1 MERRSVWW
9 AARGPDVRIR
19 RRDVGPGEA
28 PTSTAP
34 TATPRGPD
42 PQALDALRAAAD
54 RMAKGWLEDLVDLCR
69 FRSRREEPEGMFRT
83 ADWIEARLGRLGA
96 TVDRVE
102 LDGAYP
108 YLLGELAADRPD
120 APVLLNFNHYDVE
133 VEPPGPDEAW
143 TTPPFEPTVREGRL
157 YARGV
162 ADDKAALLSR
172 IHAVE
177 LLEAAGLGRPTRVRF
192 LVEGKRTLG
201 RPVLGDLID
210 SRPDWVECDG
220 ALWENSW
227 TDLGGAPVLKFGEK
241 GLILLSLGLR
251 RLERDLSSQNAVLLP
266 QAAAELAAAV
276 AALTGTVDGA
286 HVPGLLDPVRP
297 WSAPEVEGASRL
309 TYDTDYL
316 VARAGGANRD
326 RIESVPDPALA
337 VRSRPTIVLTA
348 FHAGPPPGN
357 AALGLPAEATATLE
371 LRLVADQT
379 TEGVLTAVRRF
390 LDARG
395 LADVTIDVLRR
406 GEPERTAT
414 ADPFGEVVIGTA
426 RDVYGHEPVA
436 EPCSIWIGTRA
447 LVAARGTPIVGVG
460 IGRPDA
466 SIDGPDEH
474 VRLDDYRLGVLH
486 VAAVM
491 LGMGGMR

>member
-1 MERRSVWW
+1 MRTPTPPSEGAV
-9 AARGPDVRIR
+9 AAL
-19 RRDVGPGEA
+19 
-28 PTSTAP
+28 
-34 TATPRGPD
+34 
-42 PQALDALRAAAD
+42 LDAAD
-54 RMAKGWLEDLVDLCR
+54 GLAEAWLADLVDLCR
-69 FRSRREEPEGMFRT
+69 LRSRREEPDGMLAT
-83 ADWIEARLGRLGA
+83 ADWVTSRLERLGA
-96 TVDRVE
+96 TVERVE

-108 YLLGELAADRPD
+108 YVLGDLAADRDD

-143 TTPPFEPTVREGRL
+143 TTPPFEPTVRDGRL

-172 IHAVE
+172 IHAAE
-177 LLEAAGLGRPTRVRF
+177 LLAATGHGRPVHVRF
-192 LVEGKRTLG
+192 LFEGKRTLG
-201 RPVLGDLID
+201 RPVLGDLVAA
-210 SRPDWVECDG
+210 RPAWVECDG

-241 GLILLSLGLR
+241 GLLLLSLRLR

-276 AALTGTVDGA
+276 AALTETVDGS
-286 HVPGLLDPVRP
+286 HIPGLVDAVRP
-297 WSAPEVEGASRL
+297 WSADELEGASRL
-309 TYDTDYL
+309 TFDREF
-316 VARAGGANRD
+316 VIGRAGGAAAA
-326 RIESVPDPALA
+326 RIGSVEDPPLA
-337 VRSRPTIVLTA
+337 IRSRPTIVLTA
-348 FHAGPPPGN
+348 FHAGPPPGS
-357 AALGLPAEATATLE
+357 AALGLPAEASATLE

-379 TEGVLTAVRRF
+379 TEGALRAVRDL

-395 LADVTIDVLRR
+395 HGDVEIEVLRR
-406 GEPERTAT
+406 GEPEQTAT
-414 ADPFGEVVIGTA
+414 STAFGRLVIDTA
-426 RDVYGHEPVA
+426 RSVYAAEPVA

-447 LVAARGTPIVGVG
+447 LVAARGTPVVGVG

-474 VRLDDYRLGVLH
+474 IRLADYRLGVAH

-491 LGMGGMR
+491 LGMQGMQR